1 MKMKKLQKNKGLYQP
16 SFERDNCGFGLITQM
31 DDKPSHWVIDT
42 SINALSR
49 LMHRGAVSDDGK
61 SSDGCGLLIKK
72 PDEFLKSI
80 AAEHNIELGTNY
92 AFGVVFFGKDRVK
105 QKRAKE
111 TLLFQLKKQGLDVN
125 GWRKVPVNTEV
136 CLSLIHI

>member
-31 DDKPSHWVIDT
+31 DNKPSHWVIDT

-92 AFGVVFFGKDRVK
+92 AFGVVFFGKDRIK

-111 TLLFQLKKQGLDVN
+111 TLLFQLKN
-125 GWRKVPVNTEV
+125 KV
-136 CLSLIHI
+136 